1 MCQVESNQ
9 IKDNHYP
16 TVIIIFLIAITLISY
31 WSVQQFEFVNYDDDI
46 YVTENIHVLS
56 GITKETVIWAF
67 TTFHASN
74 WHPLTWL
81 SLLFDYEFYWLNPA
95 GYHWTNVL
103 FHVSNTLLLF
113 LALTRLTGVLWQSG
127 FVAALFAIH
136 PLHVE
141 SVAWVAE
148 RKDVLSTFFWMLTLY
163 AYVLYVEHP
172 DWKRYAFT
180 FISFS
185 FGLMAKPMLVTL
197 PFVLLLLDYWP
208 LKRSLCKPSNSHMDF
223 QQSCTKNAQ
232 GSFKNINVARSLLE
246 KIPLIVLSII
256 ASIMT
261 LIAQQSGE
269 AIMPLQRLS
278 LIERI
283 TNAFVS
289 YATYIIKMFW
299 PVDLAVFYPHP
310 GMWPV
315 WQVCVSILLLAGIS
329 TYVWKLSDHPY
340 LRVGWLWY
348 LGTLVPVI
356 GIVQVGSQSMA
367 DRYTYIPLIGLFI
380 MIAWGIPNILRQWRY
395 KRPVLF
401 LSAGLVLLFLMICT
415 GLQVRHWENSI
426 SLFRH
431 AVNVTEGNSTTINN
445 LGNALARKG
454 FLDEAI
460 LQYKEAIDLQPNN
473 PYTYTNMGK
482 VLMLQGKV
490 KDAVIS
496 YSKALQLEPQ
506 HMKAHFNIGVAYSEI
521 GYNSEAILHYTE
533 AIKINPDFVAAYN
546 NLGILY
552 AKQEDFDEAVKY
564 FKKALAIF
572 PNYDSARNNL
582 RIAMEQIDAASNKS
596 Q

>member
-208 LKRSLCKPSNSHMDF
+208 LKRFLCKPSNSHMYF

-431 AVNVTEGNSTTINN
+431 AVNVTEGNSTAINN

>member
-81 SLLFDYEFYWLNPA
+81 SLFFDYEFYWLNPA

-172 DWKRYAFT
+172 DWKRYAFM

-431 AVNVTEGNSTTINN
+431 AVNVTEGNSTAINN

>member
-1 MCQVESNQ
+1 
-9 IKDNHYP
+9 
-16 TVIIIFLIAITLISY
+16 
-31 WSVQQFEFVNYDDDI
+31 
-46 YVTENIHVLS
+46 
-56 GITKETVIWAF
+56 
-67 TTFHASN
+67 
-74 WHPLTWL
+74 
-81 SLLFDYEFYWLNPA
+81 
-95 GYHWTNVL
+95 
-103 FHVSNTLLLF
+103 
-113 LALTRLTGVLWQSG
+113 
-127 FVAALFAIH
+127 
-136 PLHVE
+136 
-141 SVAWVAE
+141 
-148 RKDVLSTFFWMLTLY
+148 
-163 AYVLYVEHP
+163 
-172 DWKRYAFT
+172 
-180 FISFS
+180 
-185 FGLMAKPMLVTL
+185 
-197 PFVLLLLDYWP
+197 
-208 LKRSLCKPSNSHMDF
+208 
-223 QQSCTKNAQ
+223 
-232 GSFKNINVARSLLE
+232 
-246 KIPLIVLSII
+246 
-256 ASIMT
+256 
-261 LIAQQSGE
+261 
-269 AIMPLQRLS
+269 
-278 LIERI
+278 
-283 TNAFVS
+283 
-289 YATYIIKMFW
+289 MFW

-431 AVNVTEGNSTTINN
+431 AVNVTEGNSTAINN

>member
-208 LKRSLCKPSNSHMDF
+208 LKRFLCKPSNSHMYF
-223 QQSCTKNAQ
+223 HQSCTKNAQ

-431 AVNVTEGNSTTINN
+431 AVNVTEGNSTAINN

>member
-81 SLLFDYEFYWLNPA
+81 SLFFDYEFYWLNPA